1 MRNQNILTVCYKDGI
16 IELFK
21 LSDSFSQVGMN
32 EIENLIKY
40 ISN

>member
-1 MRNQNILTVCYKDGI
+1 MRNKNILTVSYKDGI

-32 EIENLIKY
+32 EIENLSKT